1 MDEVSKVYWHY
12 WAGWHVLRTSKHFAN
27 AIFPVENENVF
38 IYLIPKAYVFRTD
51 EASKVYWHDW
61 AGWKPFTVQCTY

>member
-1 MDEVSKVYWHY
+1 MYLSRVCL
-12 WAGWHVLRTSKHFAN
+12 AGPNSQVDKHFAN

-51 EASKVYWHDW
+51 EASKVY
-61 AGWKPFTVQCTY
+61 

>member
-1 MDEVSKVYWHY
+1 LDYTFYYLYVDQAIVCMCICLVC
-12 WAGWHVLRTSKHFAN
+12 VLQDQTQVDKHFAN

-51 EASKVYWHDW
+51 EASKVY
-61 AGWKPFTVQCTY
+61 